1 MSWHP
6 LAKAALENPEAFIE
20 YFPQLP
26 KRIRSL
32 VKNMDQRLSVPPHIE
47 EQVRG
52 FSKADRHLLNALVSA
67 FQCFPLHTRFPPHLN
82 IKISTLT
89 SPKFHKIQVPNIR
102 EDS

>member
-67 FQCFPLHTRFPPHLN
+67 FQCFPLHTRFPTPQHQN
-82 IKISTLT
+82 KYSHF
-89 SPKFHKIQVPNIR
+89 SKVPQ
-102 EDS
+102 DPSSQY